1 MSDFM
6 SELRSFMDEV
16 ETKELN
22 IVQEDT
28 FKITSRD
35 QANYFVRKIMDLKA
49 QETEVVNSA
58 KDEIERL
65 TSIIK
70 IWEEKELDTIHKA
83 MEYFNGLLREFAES
97 ELDGTKK
104 RSIKLPFGTLQFRS
118 QQPKFVYDDDSLK
131 AYLQSHAEDLVE
143 EKVEYK
149 VNKTELKK
157 RATVVDGKLMLD
169 GEVVEGVY
177 IETLDDKFEVK

>member
-1 MSDFM
+1 MSD
-6 SELRSFMDEV
+6 LRSFMDEV
-16 ETKELN
+16 EIKDLD
-22 IVQEDT
+22 IVQDDA

-49 QETEVVNSA
+49 QETEIVETS
-58 KDEIERL
+58 KSEIERL
-65 TSIIK
+65 TGMIK
-70 IWEEKELDTIHKA
+70 AWEEKELDTIHRG

-131 AYLQSHAEDLVE
+131 LYLQSHAEDLVE

-177 IETLDDKFEVK
+177 IEMLDDKFEVK